1 MEKALAEQMFR
12 LESARSLI
20 EAGLIAEAVG
30 QYRVLWREF
39 DHAEAAFE
47 LGLLCLRLD
56 NEDLAK
62 GTIVDGLET

>member
-1 MEKALAEQMFR
+1 MEKALADQMFR

-20 EAGLIAEAVG
+20 EAGLIAEAVT

-39 DHAEAAFE
+39 DHAEAASE
-47 LGLLCLRLD
+47 LGLLCLRLN